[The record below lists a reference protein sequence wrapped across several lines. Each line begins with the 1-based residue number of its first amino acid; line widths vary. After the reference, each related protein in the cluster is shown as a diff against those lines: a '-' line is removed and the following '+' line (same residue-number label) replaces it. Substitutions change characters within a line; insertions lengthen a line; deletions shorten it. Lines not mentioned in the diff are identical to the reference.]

1 MPVDMLIKQ
10 MPDDLKA
17 WIAAEARR
25 HHRSMNK
32 ESLMLLETV
41 RAQRVGRPRAEKGEI
56 EVMLARFRA
65 LPDIDRRTADEIL
78 GYDANGL
85 PA

>member
-1 MPVDMLIKQ
+1 MLVPVQHAAHKILYGYHLDTVFWEFFMPVDMLIKQ

-41 RAQRVGRPRAEKGEI
+41 RAPRSAK
-56 EVMLARFRA
+56 LR
-65 LPDIDRRTADEIL
+65 
-78 GYDANGL
+78 
-85 PA
+85 